1 MTRSRSGPAWAAAVI
16 VASAWL
22 GAAVPARAQRT
33 WTEADVVRR
42 ALSHAPDVRTAA
54 AAVARA
60 EAAAAGTGL
69 AENPTIGYQREQLLG
84 DPARAHDV
92 LALRVPLDFSGR
104 RSARRSLAQVDASA
118 VALDA
123 AAIRRGAVAAALDAF
138 WDAVAE
144 AARVVIA
151 ERAQTTLAE
160 ADRVMT
166 RREAEGT
173 VSGYERARLA
183 LAAELARSQVAEARI
198 RERLARARLG
208 AIVDP
213 TADEPP
219 TVAGNLATGAPTDR
233 ASAIERALR
242 TRSELAEAARSVRL
256 ASAATDSAATAWL
269 PTLTVVGGW
278 NAERAGNVDEHGFV
292 AGVELELPFFSRGQD
307 VRGESAAAAREAR
320 LRLEGLRAR
329 VASEVRIAAER
340 LLAAR
345 AERARLD
352 AAVAPHL
359 ETLSRATTSGY
370 REGERTLL
378 ELVDAQAALA
388 DVEARRLELALEAKR
403 AEVALRLA
411 MGELP

>member
-1 MTRSRSGPAWAAAVI
+1 MTRARSGPAWAAAVF
-16 VASAWL
+16 VASTCL
-22 GAAVPARAQRT
+22 GAAASARAQRT

-42 ALSHAPDVRTAA
+42 ALSHAPEVRTAA

-60 EAAAAGTGL
+60 EATAAGTGL

-92 LALRVPLDFSGR
+92 LALRVPIDLSGR
-104 RSARRSLAQVDASA
+104 RSARRSLAQLDASA
-118 VALDA
+118 TALEA
-123 AAIRRGAVAAALDAF
+123 TAVRREAVAAALDAF
-138 WDAVAE
+138 WDAVAG

-151 ERAQTTLAE
+151 ERAQTTLTE

-183 LAAELARSQVAEARI
+183 LAAELARSQVADARS
-198 RERLARARLG
+198 RERIARARLG

-219 TVAGNLATGAPTDR
+219 TVAGDLATAAPADR
-233 ASAIERALR
+233 ASAVARALR

-256 ASAATDSAATAWL
+256 ASAATDSVATAWL
-269 PTLTVVGGW
+269 PAFSVVGGW
-278 NAERAGNVDEHGFV
+278 NAERAGDVDENGFV
-292 AGVELELPFFSRGQD
+292 AGVEVELPLFSRGQD

-320 LRLEGLRAR
+320 VRLEGLRAR

-340 LLAAR
+340 LVAAR

-352 AAVAPHL
+352 AAVGPHL
-359 ETLSRATTSGY
+359 ETLARATTAGY

-388 DVEARRLELALEAKR
+388 EVEARRLELALEAKR
-403 AEVALRLA
+403 AEVALRIA
-411 MGELP
+411 TGELP